1 MMISKYKIRIFFIS
15 AITLFL
21 FSNVHAEEFEAT
33 LNWSK
38 RVELSTPVNGVVSK
52 VFSQVGT
59 VVAKGEVLVQ
69 LDPRGFKADV
79 IYAKAQLKHSDDAR
93 QEARRELERQEDMYD
108 RAMLSDH
115 DLQIAKNNYSAAQ
128 SQFKQANS
136 SLIKAKLNLEYS
148 SVRAPF
154 NAIVVKTNAV
164 KGQVVATNMAPPVL
178 VVVAE
183 ANRMLA
189 RFFVADSKL
198 ASLSLNQMV
207 GISVAGK
214 AYKGKI
220 HRIGLEQE
228 KSNNYAV
235 DIIFDSKDSLLR
247 AGQKAKVN
255 L

>member
-1 MMISKYKIRIFFIS
+1 MISKYKIRIFFIS

-21 FSNVHAEEFEAT
+21 FSNVNAEEFEAT

-38 RVELSTPVNGVVSK
+38 RVELSTPVNGIVSE
-52 VFSQVGT
+52 VFSQAGT
-59 VVAKGEVLVQ
+59 VVAKGEILVQ

-79 IYAKAQLKHSDDAR
+79 TYAKAQLKYSDEAR

-115 DLQIAKNNYSAAQ
+115 DLQVAKNNYSAAQ
-128 SQFKQANS
+128 SRFKQAQS

-154 NAIVVKTNAV
+154 NAIVVNNKSV
-164 KGQVVATNMAPPVL
+164 KGQVVATNMTPPIL
-178 VVVAE
+178 AVVAE

-189 RFFVADSKL
+189 SIFVSESKL
-198 ASLSLNQMV
+198 ANLSLNQPAE
-207 GISVAGK
+207 IAIAGNL
-214 AYKGKI
+214 YKGKI
-220 HRIGLEQE
+220 HRVSLEQE
-228 KSNNYAV
+228 KSNGYAV

-247 AGQKAKVN
+247 AGQKAKVV

>member
-1 MMISKYKIRIFFIS
+1 MISKYKIRLFFIS
-15 AITLFL
+15 AITLFV
-21 FSNVHAEEFEAT
+21 FSNVNAEEYEAT

-38 RVELSTPVNGVVSK
+38 RVELSTPVNGIVSK
-52 VFSQVGT
+52 VFSQDGT
-59 VVAKGEVLVQ
+59 LVAKGDVLVQ
-69 LDPRGFKADV
+69 LDSRGFKADV
-79 IYAKAQLKHSDDAR
+79 VYAKAQLQHSDETLK
-93 QEARRELERQEDMYD
+93 EAQRELERQEDMYD

-115 DLQIAKNNYSAAQ
+115 DLQVAKNNYSAAL
-128 SQFKQANS
+128 SQFNQAEA
-136 SLIKAKLNLEYS
+136 SLVKAKLNLEYS

-154 NAIVVKTNAV
+154 NAIVVNNKSV
-164 KGQVVATNMAPPVL
+164 KGQVVTANMAPPVL

-189 RFFVADSKL
+189 RFLVSESKL
-198 ASLSLNQMV
+198 AKLSLNQMV
-207 GISVAGK
+207 EIFVAGK
-214 AYKGKI
+214 VYKGKI

-235 DIIFDSKDSLLR
+235 DIIFDFKDSLLR

>member
-1 MMISKYKIRIFFIS
+1 MISKYKVRIFFIF

-21 FSNVHAEEFEAT
+21 FSNVNAEEFEAT

-52 VFSQVGT
+52 VFSQAGT
-59 VVAKGEVLVQ
+59 VVAKGEILVQ

-79 IYAKAQLKHSDDAR
+79 TYAKAQLKHRDEAL

-115 DLQIAKNNYSAAQ
+115 DLQVAKNNYTAAQ
-128 SQFKQANS
+128 SQFKQAKS

-154 NAIVVKTNAV
+154 NAIVVKTKAV
-164 KGQVVATNMAPPVL
+164 KGQVVATNMTPPIL

-183 ANRMLA
+183 ANRMSASFTVTENKLTDLA
-189 RFFVADSKL
+189 
-198 ASLSLNQMV
+198 LNQTAE
-207 GISVAGK
+207 ITVAGNV
-214 AYKGKI
+214 YKGKI

-228 KSNNYAV
+228 KSNSYAV
-235 DIIFDSKDSLLR
+235 EIIFDSKDILLR
-247 AGQKAKVN
+247 AGQKAKIV

>member
-1 MMISKYKIRIFFIS
+1 MISKYKIRMFFIS

-21 FSNVHAEEFEAT
+21 FSNVNAEEFEAT

-38 RVELSTPVNGVVSK
+38 RVELSTPVNGIVSK
-52 VFSQVGT
+52 VFSQAGT
-59 VVAKGEVLVQ
+59 VVAKGEILVQ

-79 IYAKAQLKHSDDAR
+79 TYAKAQLKHSDEAR

-115 DLQIAKNNYSAAQ
+115 DLQVAKNNYSAAQ
-128 SQFKQANS
+128 SRFKQAKS

-154 NAIVVKTNAV
+154 NAIVVNNKSV
-164 KGQVVATNMAPPVL
+164 KGQVVATNMTPPIL
-178 VVVAE
+178 AVVAE

-189 RFFVADSKL
+189 SIFVSESKL
-198 ASLSLNQMV
+198 ANLSLNQSAE
-207 GISVAGK
+207 IAVAGNV
-214 AYKGKI
+214 YKGKI

-228 KSNNYAV
+228 KPSTYMV
-235 DIIFDSKDSLLR
+235 DVIFDSKDSLLR
-247 AGQKAKVN
+247 AGQKAKVV